1 MHPVAPVAELVTTV
15 VVLLLV
21 SALTLTLSRRWRLP
35 FTVLLVVVGVLLG
48 LLAEHG
54 PALLRPLAEHEVSP
68 DVILFVF
75 LPTLIF
81 ESAFNLDA
89 RLVRRNLTPILTLA
103 VPGLLLSTAII
114 GGLLALTT
122 PFGLVAALLLGAI
135 LSATDPVAVVAL
147 FRQLG
152 APQRLTVL
160 VEGESLFNDATSLVV
175 AGLLAGLLGA
185 SQVDA
190 GTVVGGVVR
199 FVVVFCGGVV
209 VGWVAALLCGWAL
222 GRCHGDGPVEI
233 TLTTILAYLSFL
245 VAEELFHVSGVMAVV
260 AAGMTLGGWGRLKI
274 SPSVRGY
281 LEHFWEYLAFVAN
294 ALIFLLVGLRVDLAA
309 LAGALDLLALVVVA
323 MLLSRAVVIY
333 GLLPLLGRRPGATPV
348 DRPYRHVMFWGGLRG
363 AVALAIVLSLPAFA
377 ESATFVA
384 LVTGAV
390 LFTLLAQGLTIEAL
404 VRRLGLDRPP
414 LADRLAREE
423 AQLAAKREALSRLP
437 ELQRGGLFSARIA
450 DELRASYGTA
460 RAELEAAVTRLCR
473 AEIDPAGELHLLY
486 LRSLALERSHYLES
500 FARGHLSERACRDL
514 IHSVD
519 SQAEAL
525 RHRGELPGFTLHPPH
540 ETLTEAGLRWL
551 RRLAAATALP
561 ERWTSSLVAY
571 EYEEAWGR
579 HQGCLRVLAD
589 LERLAAERQL
599 GAAAVEAVRE
609 RYRYWREQAAQRI
622 DATAAQFPE
631 FVAAMQARLAGRLLL
646 YAERQTLEGE
656 ARAGTLPA
664 GIAHDLLAAVG
675 EGIEGLRGGDI
686 TKLHFDP
693 AELLH
698 KVPLF
703 RDLTAEDFARVAACL
718 HGHTV
723 PDGEAVV
730 IEGEHDDSM
739 YLIGRGV
746 VRVSRRTED
755 GERDLARLFAG
766 DFFGEMALLH
776 RAPRSATCRAATP
789 CALYELRRVD
799 FDALCTTRPTIRA
812 AVEAV
817 DRERRAELA
826 HASAGSSPA

>member
-1 MHPVAPVAELVTTV
+1 MQAVAPVAELVTTV

-89 RLVRRNLTPILTLA
+89 RLVRRNLAPILTLA

-190 GTVVGGVVR
+190 GTVLGGVVR

-333 GLLPLLGRRPGATPV
+333 GLLPLLGRWPGGAV
-348 DRPYRHVMFWGGLRG
+348 ERPYRHVMFWGGLRG

-423 AQLAAKREALSRLP
+423 VRLAAKREALSRLP

-450 DELRASYGTA
+450 EELRTSYGSA
-460 RAELEAAVTRLCR
+460 QAELEAAVTRLRR
-473 AEIDPAGELHLLY
+473 AEVDPASELQLLY

-514 IHSVD
+514 VHSVD
-519 SQAEAL
+519 RQAEAL

-589 LERLAAERQL
+589 LDRLAAERQL
-599 GAAAVEAVRE
+599 GAAAVAAVRE

-631 FVAAMQARLAGRLLL
+631 FVGAMQARLAGRLLL
-646 YAERQTLEGE
+646 YAERQTLEAE
-656 ARAGTLPA
+656 ARDGTLPA
-664 GIAHDLLAAVG
+664 GLAHDLLAAVG
-675 EGIEGLRGGDI
+675 AGIEGLRGGDI

-693 AELLH
+693 AELLR

-703 RDLTAEDFARVAACL
+703 RDLAAEDFARVAACL

-746 VRVSRRTED
+746 VRVSRRTAD

-776 RAPRSATCRAATP
+776 REPRSATCRAATP
-789 CALYELRRVD
+789 CALYELRRAD